1 MPVAKRHANEQGA
14 APFVP
19 ELRTLPVLREAVQHC
34 RGCDLYKRAT
44 QAVFGELE
52 TGATASA
59 PKVQIMMIGEQ
70 PGDREDKQGRPFVG
84 PAGRL
89 LDKCLQEAGIDR
101 QKVYVTN
108 TVKHFKWEPRGK
120 LRIHKK
126 PNMQQVHACRPWLDA
141 ELETVRPE
149 LIVCLGAVAAQS
161 LLGPQFRVT
170 QSRGMPQHVAG
181 LPPVIATQHPSSIL
195 RARTDEDRHREKQR
209 FMDDLRQVAEFLR
222 GSSRQ
227 ASGWLAGAER
237 RTPAGTGGPLPRPAA
252 GKPAVA
258 LLMRKPVQSVGAGP
272 AAKVGSLAKKV
283 GGAGRNRTAE

>member
-1 MPVAKRHANEQGA
+1 MPATLKREAPEGGA

-19 ELRTLPVLREAVQHC
+19 ELRTLPVLCEAVQHC
-34 RGCDLYKRAT
+34 RGCDLYQRAT

-52 TGATASA
+52 TGAMARA

-70 PGDREDKQGRPFVG
+70 PGDQEDKQGRPFVG

-89 LDKCLQEAGIDR
+89 LDKCLQEAGIER

-126 PNMQQVHACRPWLDA
+126 PSMQQVHACRPWLDA

-161 LLGPQFRVT
+161 LLGPRFKIT
-170 QSRGMPQHVAG
+170 QSHGMLQKVEG

-195 RARTDEDRHREKQR
+195 RARTDEDRHREKKK
-209 FMDDLRQVAEFLR
+209 FLDDLRQVAAFL
-222 GSSRQ
+222 
-227 ASGWLAGAER
+227 
-237 RTPAGTGGPLPRPAA
+237 GGVERPAPAQAA
-252 GKPAVA
+252 GDVP
-258 LLMRKPVQSVGAGP
+258 RKPVRRAGLESV
-272 AAKVGSLAKKV
+272 AKKI